1 MSYDILLWRSKEPII
16 HSIFAAC
23 GEKDKPPAISS
34 LKGKYCVE
42 FFVDVEAIAFG
53 YAFFV

>member
-42 FFVDVEAIAFG
+42 FFVDMEAIAFG